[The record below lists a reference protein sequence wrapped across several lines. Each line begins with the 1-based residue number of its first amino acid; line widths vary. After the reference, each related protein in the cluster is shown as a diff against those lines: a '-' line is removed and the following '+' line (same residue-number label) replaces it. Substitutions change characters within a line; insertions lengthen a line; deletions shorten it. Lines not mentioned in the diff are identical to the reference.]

1 MTLSRKLPLC
11 KTLHVNDICMFLSS
25 DLHVFKR
32 FFALS
37 GCEDGSE
44 GSKPLWNVCL
54 TPLSI
59 NQDGHF
65 DMSYLLSYSALSL
78 ILLLK
83 EYWIFFSNIIPVVI
97 GNDSKHSFLMFKT
110 LTLFVLLP

>member
-11 KTLHVNDICMFLSS
+11 KTLDVNDICMFLSS

-44 GSKPLWNVCL
+44 GLKSLWNVCL
-54 TPLSI
+54 TPLI
-59 NQDGHF
+59 IIKMVILNTHV
-65 DMSYLLSYSALSL
+65 LVA
-78 ILLLK
+78 LLLNLSPDSVVGGIL
-83 EYWIFFSNIIPVVI
+83 EIFV
-97 GNDSKHSFLMFKT
+97 KY
-110 LTLFVLLP
+110 